1 MANYVNA
8 KRSTEPSFEEED
20 KVYLP
25 RKNIKMMQLSDKLDF
40 KRLGPFRI
48 VEKVSEVN
56 YQLELPKKSRLH
68 PVFHVSLL
76 EPAPN
81 NVPIATDAELQP
93 ENEPDIYMMSKK
105 YWIDESAMARLNTL

>member
-1 MANYVNA
+1 MAHYANA
-8 KRSTEPSFEEED
+8 KRSTEPSYEEED
-20 KVYLP
+20 KVYLL

-48 VEKVSEVN
+48 VEKVSKVN

-76 EPAPN
+76 EPAPD
-81 NVPIATDAELQP
+81 NVPITTDTELQP
-93 ENEPDIYMMSKK
+93 ENEPEVYDVEKILDQRVSKGK
-105 YWIDESAMARLNTL
+105 VE